1 MFQTTNQI
9 SVMIEQVHSASDSE
23 GLLNKSTTH
32 GLTITQLS
40 ILKHDSVSTQ
50 CLSIASWVGV
60 SRNGKTYLKSSAS
73 ALLKSTNRLD
83 IDHSH
88 SGHHPL
94 LGPKVF
100 MC

>member
-1 MFQTTNQI
+1 
-9 SVMIEQVHSASDSE
+9 
-23 GLLNKSTTH
+23 
-32 GLTITQLS
+32 
-40 ILKHDSVSTQ
+40 
-50 CLSIASWVGV
+50 V

-88 SGHHPL
+88 SVHHPL

-100 MC
+100 MCWTHHESHSIQGHWVDGVPGINHH